1 MKGWDGATRKSRD
14 TAIVCGSNKNSV
26 PRVLKPSDIRRRV
39 EDVLMHVLA
48 GALLL
53 AFPDGTV
60 RDTARFVM
68 KASATGGSLTSARRH
83 ARNGHSRRQMARVV
97 EALEQGRLQRLITH
111 SLRKQASPFIPEGR
125 CTVAVDIHLVPY
137 YGRRECTG
145 QLITSKARQ
154 GTDRFHGYSTIYA
167 AVSNRRITFGMRA
180 VRGKKMLPL
189 LRKHL
194 DDARACNVRIGTLLL
209 DREFYSMDV
218 ITFLR
223 SRRIPFIMPVRA
235 GRKMAAGW
243 NSGMH
248 SFTTVHALKSGVE
261 SIDLRVQVAKRR
273 EHRRIRSYYFAVYR
287 VCTSPRQTMQLYR
300 RRFGIESSYRI
311 AETARART
319 SSRETAV
326 RLLNMFVAVLIENEW
341 VIAKMLYA
349 SNRHRGSP
357 VVFDE
362 LIRFRQLLLMIVCSI
377 NKIYGESQIVE
388 NRGPPPSE
396 ISRLLGVPS

>member
-1 MKGWDGATRKSRD
+1 MKGWDGATRKSRGI
-14 TAIVCGSNKNSV
+14 AMVCRSNKNSV
-26 PRVLKPSDIRRRV
+26 QRVLKPSDIRKRI

-53 AFPDGTV
+53 AFPDSTV
-60 RDTARFVM
+60 RDTARFIM

-97 EALEQGRLQRLITH
+97 EALEQWMLQLIAY
-111 SLRKQASPFIPEGR
+111 SLRRQAMPFLPKGR

-145 QLITSKARQ
+145 QLITSNARQ
-154 GTDRFHGYSTIYA
+154 GTDRFHGYSTIYV
-167 AVSNRRITFGMRA
+167 AVRNRRITFGMRA

-194 DDARACNVRIGTLLL
+194 DDARACNVHTGTLLL
-209 DREFYSMDV
+209 DREFYSHDV

-223 SRRIPFIMPVRA
+223 NRNIPFIMPVRT
-235 GRKMAAGW
+235 GRKMAACW
-243 NSGMH
+243 NRGMH
-248 SFTTVHALKSGVE
+248 SFTTVHTLKSGVG
-261 SIDLRVQVAKRR
+261 SIELKVQVAKRR
-273 EHRRIRSYYFAVYR
+273 EHGRIRSYYFAVHR
-287 VCTSPRQTMQLYR
+287 MCTSPKQTMQLYR
-300 RRFGIESSYRI
+300 RRFGIETSYRI
-311 AETARART
+311 AEMARPRT
-319 SSRETAV
+319 SSRGTAL

-341 VIAKMLYA
+341 VIAKLLYA
-349 SNRHRGSP
+349 SNRHRGTP

-377 NKIYGESQIVE
+377 NKIYGESQILE
-388 NRGPPPSE
+388 NRGPPPTE
-396 ISRLLGVPS
+396 ALRLLEVLR